1 MSVWLI
7 VLGSCIVFQT
17 IYLIVLY
24 FTLIGKTK
32 TPDKAPSSIFPKVS
46 IVICS
51 KNEEFNLKQHLPK
64 IIEQDYPDVEILI
77 VDDGSTDNTQAVLQT
92 FGNKIKTVFI
102 PSEEKRGLGKK
113 YALLQGIKSANGEI
127 ILFTD
132 ADCYPASKN
141 WVKEMVAHFNDK
153 TDIVLGI
160 GLYEKRKGLLNKL
173 IAYETAQTALQYL
186 GFAALGNAY
195 MSVGRNVAY
204 SKDLLQQLDWSDKD
218 YAIVSGDDDL
228 AIQQLAN
235 KNNVDVCLNPEAFT
249 FSHPKTT
256 WTSWLKQKSRHTQS
270 SWQYKP
276 SHKLLLFLFGFTK
289 MTIWAITLCLLPV
302 DFQNVSS
309 FILLYSLVLLGV
321 YHQLN
326 NHLSLFTRWYFAPI
340 TDFILSFSYLFI
352 GIKNTFSSSKT
363 W

>member
-7 VLGSCIVFQT
+7 VLGLCIVFQT

-24 FTLIGKTK
+24 FALIGKTK
-32 TPDKAPSSIFPKVS
+32 TSDKAPSLIFPKVT
-46 IVICS
+46 IVICA
-51 KNEEFNLKQHLPK
+51 KNEELNLKQHLPK
-64 IIEQDYPDVEILI
+64 IIEQDYPDVEILV

-92 FGNKIKTVFI
+92 FGNKIKTLFI
-102 PSEEKRGLGKK
+102 HPEEKRGWGKK

-127 ILFTD
+127 ILLTD

-153 TDIVLGI
+153 TEIVLGV
-160 GLYEKRKGLLNKL
+160 GLYENRKGLLNKL
-173 IAYETAQTALQYL
+173 IVYETAQTALQYL
-186 GFAALGNAY
+186 GFAALCNAY

-228 AIQQLAN
+228 AIQQLATPT
-235 KNNVDVCLNPEAFT
+235 NVRICFTAEAYT
-249 FSHPKTT
+249 FSKPKET
-256 WTSWLKQKSRHTQS
+256 WTSWMKQKSRHTQS

-276 SHKLLLFLFGFTK
+276 SQQFLLFLFGYTK
-289 MTIWAITLCLLPV
+289 MAIWAITLCLLPV
-302 DFQNVSS
+302 DFQKASS
-309 FILLYSLVLLGV
+309 FILIYSFVLLGI
-321 YHQLN
+321 YQQLN
-326 NHLSLFTRWYFAPI
+326 ARLSLFTRWCFAPI
-340 TDFILSFSYLFI
+340 TDFILSIFYLFI
-352 GIKNTFSSSKT
+352 GIKNMFSSSKT

>member
-7 VLGSCIVFQT
+7 VLGMCIIFQT

-24 FTLIGKTK
+24 FALIGKTK
-32 TPDKAPSSIFPKVS
+32 TSDKAPSSIFPKVS

-77 VDDGSTDNTQAVLQT
+77 VDDGSTDITQAVLQT
-92 FGNKIKTVFI
+92 FGNKIKTLFI

-127 ILFTD
+127 ILLTD

-153 TDIVLGI
+153 TEIVLGV
-160 GLYEKRKGLLNKL
+160 GLYENRKDLLNKL

-186 GFAALGNAY
+186 GFAALSNAY

-218 YAIVSGDDDL
+218 YAIASGDDDL
-228 AIQQLAN
+228 AIQQLATLT
-235 KNNVDVCLNPEAFT
+235 NVHVCLTAEAYT
-249 FSHPKTT
+249 FSKPKET
-256 WTSWLKQKSRHTQS
+256 WTSWLNQKSRHTQS
-270 SWQYKP
+270 SLQYKP
-276 SHKLLLFLFGFTK
+276 SQQLLLFLFGFTK
-289 MTIWAITLCLLPV
+289 MVIWAITLCLLPV
-302 DFQNVSS
+302 DFQKVSS
-309 FILLYSLVLLGV
+309 FILLYSFVLLGI
-321 YHQLN
+321 YQQLN
-326 NHLSLFTRWYFAPI
+326 ARLSLFARWYFVPI
-340 TDFILSFSYLFI
+340 TDFILSICYLFI
-352 GIKNTFSSSKT
+352 GIKNMFSKSKT